1 MTDSTKQDN
10 VLTKVMWNT
19 QVLAPTHYPI
29 ELVAG
34 ESFWF
39 FDEMGDE
46 RVGFYAQAGGGWR
59 NGAVDTIGGS
69 PSSPTFLPVGVKLMW
84 LSFAESCFYHAVL
97 PLPIQS
103 LQALA
108 EQTLDT
114 NKQVIKN
121 LITIQFAIAPH
132 GFVSLR
138 AGFGNH
144 IQELST
150 HKAEMANA
158 SWEFFALTN
167 HFSPDLM
174 TMEQYIAKQLV
185 KAPKAV
191 QEQIK
196 NGNLPT
202 RWQEYSERKFA
213 WHIACDVALFAHQ
226 VIYVNGES
234 SLHLTSA
241 DKQSTNASP
250 KLQPAP
256 AWIELFFRKN
266 NQRHYALV
274 NLSHHQFGKTEQ
286 PEDDVAVFEVFKG
299 FFSSNRPTALVIN
312 LTKDMADTV
321 FLTNGHKEQALDA
334 HIITKTLADDEYP
347 WFK

>member
-1 MTDSTKQDN
+1 MTDNTKKDN
-10 VLTKVMWNT
+10 VLTKVLWNT
-19 QVLAPTHYPI
+19 QVFAPTHYPI

-97 PLPIQS
+97 LLPVQQ

-108 EQTLDT
+108 QQTFNT
-114 NKQVIKN
+114 NEQVIKN
-121 LITIQFAIAPH
+121 LINIQFAIAPN

-138 AGFGNH
+138 AGFASN

-150 HKAEMANA
+150 HQAEVANA
-158 SWEFFALTN
+158 SWDFFALAN
-167 HFSPDLM
+167 HFSPDLIS
-174 TMEQYIAKQLV
+174 MEQYIAKYLDKTLSTLQ
-185 KAPKAV
+185 A
-191 QEQIK
+191 QIK

-202 RWQEYSERKFA
+202 RWQEYSERKFL
-213 WHIACDVALFAHQ
+213 WHVVCDIELFAYK
-226 VIYVNGES
+226 VAYVNGEL
-234 SLHLTSA
+234 SLHLTST
-241 DKQSTNASP
+241 DKQASSTP
-250 KLQPAP
+250 TKLRPAP
-256 AWIELFFRKN
+256 AWIGLFFKKN
-266 NQRHYALV
+266 NQRYHTRI
-274 NLSHHQFGKTEQ
+274 NLSHHQFGRTEQ
-286 PEDDVAVFEVFKG
+286 PDDDVAVFETFKS

-312 LTKDMADTV
+312 LTKDMADNV
-321 FLTNGHKEQALDA
+321 FLTNGYQEKALNA
-334 HIITKTLADDEYP
+334 QITTKTLADDEYT
-347 WFK
+347 WFR